1 VRHDR
6 LQCGACVRP
15 STSPSDVGVKRDTL
29 EHIMNARVLIGAAG
43 MLILMT
49 ACVSL
54 APGADKVRITKNPSD
69 VANCSAVGNIK
80 VPGEASG
87 QLDIATAGTEFR
99 NQTVGVGG
107 NTAFVTSSTLGIPVE
122 GVAYRCP

>member
-1 VRHDR
+1 
-6 LQCGACVRP
+6 
-15 STSPSDVGVKRDTL
+15 
-29 EHIMNARVLIGAAG
+29 MNARVLIGAAG

>member
-1 VRHDR
+1 M
-6 LQCGACVRP
+6 L
-15 STSPSDVGVKRDTL
+15 DVGFHLGTL
-29 EHIMNARVLIGAAG
+29 EYMMDGRVVIGALGIA
-43 MLILMT
+43 MSLT

-54 APGADKVRITKNPSD
+54 APGADKVRITKSASD

-87 QLDIATAGTEFR
+87 DVNITSATTQFR
-99 NQTVGVGG
+99 NQVVGLGG
-107 NTAFVTSSTLGIPVE
+107 NTAFVTSTTLGMPVE